1 MNPSFYFLKIK
12 EKNMKLKNSAS
23 FAVILIAMILLSA
36 CATGTTPTQ
45 APQPTNIPAVEQPT
59 SSPPTQAPQP
69 TAIPP
74 TAEPTAPPAASEP
87 CLIVGALYGGPMND
101 AGYNQAMHESM
112 VEMNKNI
119 ACVKLIEAENVP
131 DEAGAKTT
139 MENMIQQGAK
149 LIFAT
154 AFNHQNPAFELA
166 ATHKDVIFEH
176 AGGWMMSDNFANYYG
191 APPNSWYAM
200 GVAAGLMTESN
211 KLGFVAA
218 FPMGWTTT
226 FINAFTL
233 GAQSV
238 NPDVQTNVAYTFN
251 WGDRAKEA
259 DATNSLINQGADV
272 ITMHVDSPS
281 TVISTA
287 ESRGI
292 YSIGFQ
298 DLAAQQ
304 FAPDYWITGTGFTL
318 GDKVTWLTQSVI
330 DKTWEPIFLRCGVTD
345 GCITVAP
352 FGPEVPKEVQDKVL
366 QAVADTDGGK
376 IVVFKGPIKDQSGAV
391 KVAEGETLTDDT
403 LSALDWFVEGVVGSP
418 K

>member
-1 MNPSFYFLKIK
+1 MKNRLYFV
-12 EKNMKLKNSAS
+12 
-23 FAVILIAMILLSA
+23 FAVLFAAAFILTA
-36 CATGTTPTQ
+36 CAAPAAPTQ
-45 APQPTNIPAVEQPT
+45 PPQPTTAPAAPPT
-59 SSPPTQAPQP
+59 AVPPTQAP
-69 TAIPP
+69 PP
-74 TAEPTAPPAASEP
+74 TAVPPTAAPTAPPAAAGP

-112 VEMNKNI
+112 VEMTKKI
-119 ACVKLIEAENVP
+119 SCVKLLEAENVP

-166 ATHKDVIFEH
+166 KTHKDVIFEH
-176 AGGWMMSDNFANYYG
+176 AGGWMMSDNFANYFG

-200 GVAAGLMTESN
+200 GVAAGLMTKSN

-218 FPMGWTTT
+218 FPLGWTTT
-226 FINAFTL
+226 FVNAYTL

-238 NPDVQTNVAYTFN
+238 NPKVQTIVAYTFN
-251 WGDRAKEA
+251 WGDRSKEA
-259 DATNSLINQGADV
+259 DTTNSLINQGVDV

-287 ESRGI
+287 ESRGV
-292 YSIGFQ
+292 YSIGYQ

-304 FAPDYWITGTGFTL
+304 FAPEYWISGTGFTL
-318 GDKVTWLTQSVI
+318 GSKITWLTSTVL
-330 DKTWEPIFLRCGVTD
+330 DKTWKPIFLRCGVKD
-345 GCITVAP
+345 GCMAIAP
-352 FGPEVPKEVQDKVL
+352 FGSKVPQDVQDKAL
-366 QAVADTDGGK
+366 QAAKDTDDGK

-391 KVAEGETLTDDT
+391 KVKEGETLTDDA
-403 LSALDWFVEGVVGSP
+403 LSALDWFVQGVVGSP